1 MVQDSRGGHPTCWRE
16 FGDGPREA
24 LLIHCSLAHSGAW
37 KGVAAQLG
45 GSLHM
50 RAFDLPGHGR
60 SGPWTG
66 ERDMCALSTAMAAD
80 MVGADGP
87 MDVIGHSF
95 GAVVALSL
103 AIEQPALVRS
113 LVIIE
118 SVFVAAALADDPE
131 LAARYGQKMKPYTDA
146 LERGDKEA
154 AAREFL
160 RDWGDGTPWE
170 ALPAEQRAAMA
181 AQIHLIAANSPSVLE
196 DRPGLVKNRLIETV
210 KVPVL
215 LIRGAKSPPIMQP
228 VHAAIA
234 RRLPNAR
241 SIAIPGAAHMAPITH
256 PGPVADAI
264 AGFLESVPE

>member
-1 MVQDSRGGHPTCWRE
+1 M
-16 FGDGPREA
+16 
-24 LLIHCSLAHSGAW
+24 AHSGAW

-196 DRPGLVKNRLIETV
+196 DRPGLVENRLIETV

-215 LIRGAKSPPIMQP
+215 LIRGQR
-228 VHAAIA
+228 A
-234 RRLPNAR
+234 RR
-241 SIAIPGAAHMAPITH
+241 
-256 PGPVADAI
+256 
-264 AGFLESVPE
+264 